1 MSDRTLHK
9 KEFVTQKRLI
19 MNTISAKSLLINILC
34 VTVLGLAATAS
45 LRAGEPFRFGT
56 AVAPDGQTLQVDGT
70 GILLNGAYTL
80 PVMGEI
86 HYSRVPERD
95 WRREIL
101 KMQAGGIDI
110 AACYIFWGHHELQ
123 EGQIDWSGNRNLRRF
138 LEVCR
143 DCGMKVVLR
152 VGPFCHGEVYLGGIP
167 EWVVD
172 KALVDPEQF
181 RVRTTAPGFLAAVS
195 RFYDAIGQQAEGLL
209 WKDGGPVIGVQVDN
223 ESSGPWPYLAALK
236 QAVIAAGMD
245 VPFYTRTGW
254 PQMQGPAAFG
264 EILPL
269 YGDYA
274 DGFWDRVLT
283 DMPGDYRA
291 AFRFKDS
298 RLSAVIAT
306 EVFGTDQ
313 STEMSAADR
322 AYPYLTCEL
331 GGGMMPSYHRRIH
344 IFDRDA
350 LALAI
355 CKVGSG
361 SNLPGYY
368 MYHGGTNPYC
378 AEHSMAEF
386 QASKYTFWNDL
397 PHMTYDFQAPLGE
410 MGQPNRSYHHLRLLH
425 QLLRDWGGE
434 LAPMQPE
441 FGEGPLR
448 TATRRTGDKGFV
460 FVNNYER
467 MAELGAQPWTFFGRE
482 LTVPEGASFCFP
494 FGLDFR
500 RLHIDWATAQPFCKL
515 RRALYFTAV
524 EGIEPVLSINGRE
537 YRPRLDKPFR
547 VKGVK
552 IVVMSP
558 RKALTAYKVSDR
570 KVRFSEGIL
579 YRDGRRLV
587 EERWV
592 PGAPLQ
598 AEKVREAGPAREIGM
613 GQAFVAEQPSEAD
626 FEAAAVWTVSIPDCP
641 DPDDWFVEIDYDG
654 DVARVCADGRLVED
668 NFWNGRKMLVRVSD
682 LIGKEVQLQIL
693 PLRKDAP
700 IYLQAAQRAVLDAAP
715 GDTLL
720 SLKDIRL
727 IRRQTGSP
735 SR

>member
-1 MSDRTLHK
+1 MTI
-9 KEFVTQKRLI
+9 KRMAFAL
-19 MNTISAKSLLINILC
+19 AGLLL
-34 VTVLGLAATAS
+34 VLSGALQAS
-45 LRAGEPFRFGT
+45 EPFRFGT
-56 AVAPDGQTLQVDGT
+56 AVRPDGQTLYVDGT
-70 GILLNGAYTL
+70 GILLNGEYVL

-86 HYSRVPERD
+86 HFSRVPESE
-95 WRREIL
+95 WRREVL

-110 AACYIFWGHHELQ
+110 VACYIFWNHHEAV
-123 EGQIDWSGNRNLRRF
+123 EGQIDWSGNRNIRKF
-138 LEVCR
+138 LEICR
-143 DCGMKVVLR
+143 DCGQKVVLR

-167 EWVVD
+167 EWIVD
-172 KALVDPEQF
+172 KAAADPAQYAL
-181 RVRTTAPGFLAAVS
+181 RTPAPGFVAAVS
-195 RFYDAIGQQAEGLL
+195 RFYDAIGEQARGLL

-223 ESSGPWPYLAALK
+223 ESSGPWPYFAALK
-236 QAVIAAGMD
+236 QAIIDAGMD

-254 PQMQGPAAFG
+254 PQMEGPAVFG

-274 DGFWDRVLT
+274 DGFWDRELT

-313 STEMSAADR
+313 STEMSREDLS
-322 AYPYLTCEL
+322 YPYLTCEL
-331 GGGMMPSYHRRIH
+331 GGGMMTSYHRRIH

-378 AEHSMAEF
+378 EDHSMAEF

-397 PHMTYDFQAPLGE
+397 PYMTYDFQAPLGE
-410 MGQPNRSYHHLRLLH
+410 MGQPNQSYHYLRLLH
-425 QLLRDWGGE
+425 QMLRDWGGE

-441 FGEGPLR
+441 FGQGPLR
-448 TATRRTGDKGFV
+448 TATRRSGDKGFV

-467 MAELGAQPWTFFGRE
+467 MASLGAQPWNFFGQE

-500 RLHIDWATAQPFCKL
+500 KLHIDWATAQPFCKL
-515 RRALYFTAV
+515 RKALYFVAV
-524 EGIEPVLSINGRE
+524 DGIEPVLKIGGRE

-558 RKALTAYKVSDR
+558 ERALQAYKVSER
-570 KVRFSEGIL
+570 KVRFCDGLL
-579 YRDGRRLV
+579 YRDGRRWAT
-587 EERWV
+587 ERWV
-592 PGAPLQ
+592 AEGAVD
-598 AEKVREAGPAREIGM
+598 AESVRPAGPAREIALGAA
-613 GQAFVAEQPSEAD
+613 GVAEQPVPAD
-626 FEAAAVWTVSIPDCP
+626 FDAAAVWTLSVPTVDKP
-641 DPDDWFVEIDYDG
+641 EDWFLEIDYDG
-654 DVARVCADGRLVED
+654 DVARVYADGRLVED
-668 NFWNGRKMLVRVSD
+668 NFWNGRRMLVRVSD
-682 LIGKEVQLQIL
+682 LAGRSAELRIL

-700 IYLQAAQRAVLDAAP
+700 IYLQQAQRATLEAAS

-720 SLKDIRL
+720 ALRGIRL
-727 IRRQTGSP
+727 IHRVTKR
-735 SR
+735 

>member
-1 MSDRTLHK
+1 MRHGFLFLLFLSTL
-9 KEFVTQKRLI
+9 L
-19 MNTISAKSLLINILC
+19 SA
-34 VTVLGLAATAS
+34 A
-45 LRAGEPFRFGT
+45 EPFKFGT
-56 AVAPDGQTLQVDGT
+56 AVRPDGQTLYVDGT
-70 GILLNGAYTL
+70 GILLNGEYVL

-86 HYSRVPERD
+86 HFSRVPEQD
-95 WRREIL
+95 WRREIR

-110 AACYIFWGHHELQ
+110 AACYIFWNHHEAA
-123 EGQIDWSGNRNLRRF
+123 EGQIDWSGNRNLREF
-138 LEVCR
+138 LEICR
-143 DCGMKVVLR
+143 DCDMKVVLR

-172 KALVDPEQF
+172 KALADPEQY
-181 RVRTTAPGFLAAVS
+181 RLRSTAPGFIEAIS
-195 RFYDAIGQQAEGLL
+195 RFYDAIGAQAEGLL

-223 ESSGPWPYLAALK
+223 ESSGPWPYFAALK
-236 QAVIAAGMD
+236 RAIIAAGMD

-254 PQMQGPAAFG
+254 PQMEGPAVFG

-274 DGFWDRVLT
+274 DGFWDRELT
-283 DMPGDYRA
+283 EMPGAYRA
-291 AFRFKDS
+291 AFRFRDS

-313 STEMSAADR
+313 STEMKAEDR

-355 CKVGSG
+355 CKLGSG

-386 QASKYTFWNDL
+386 QASKYTDWNDM

-410 MGQPNRSYHHLRLLH
+410 MGQPNQSYHYLRLLH
-425 QLLRDWGGE
+425 QMLRDWGGE
-434 LAPMQPE
+434 LAPLRPE
-441 FGEGPLR
+441 IADAGRDGLR
-448 TATRRTGDKGFV
+448 TATRSDGGKGFV

-467 MAELGAQPWTFFGRE
+467 LAALGEKRWTFCGQE

-500 RLHIDWATAQPFCKL
+500 KLHIDWATVQPFCKL

-524 EGIEPVLSINGRE
+524 EGIEPVLKLNGKE

-558 RKALTAYKVSDR
+558 ARALQAYKVSDR

-579 YRDGRRLV
+579 YRNGRRLV
-587 EERWV
+587 EERWES
-592 PGAPLQ
+592 GAPVELE
-598 AEKVREAGPAREIGM
+598 ALAPAGPVRSISLGKQ
-613 GQAFVAEQPSEAD
+613 GVAEQPAEAD
-626 FEAAAVWTVSIPDCP
+626 FDAAAVWKIRLPELP
-641 DPDDWFVEIDYDG
+641 EPEDWFLEIDYDG
-654 DVARVCADGRLVED
+654 DVARVYADGRLVED

-682 LIGKEVQLQIL
+682 LAGKDAELRIL

-700 IYLQAAQRAVLDAAP
+700 IYLQPGQRAVLDAAP
-715 GDTLL
+715 GETLL
-720 SLKDIRL
+720 ALRGVRL
-727 IRRQTGSP
+727 LHRVTK
-735 SR
+735 

>member
-1 MSDRTLHK
+1 MYRFLYAALTAA
-9 KEFVTQKRLI
+9 LI
-19 MNTISAKSLLINILC
+19 LFPPA
-34 VTVLGLAATAS
+34 
-45 LRAGEPFRFGT
+45 LRAGEPFKFGS
-56 AVAPDGQTLQVDGT
+56 AVRPDGQTLYVDGT
-70 GILLNGAYTL
+70 GILLNGEYVL

-86 HYSRVPERD
+86 HFSRVPERD
-95 WRREIL
+95 WRREVL

-110 AACYIFWGHHELQ
+110 VACYIFWNHHEAE
-123 EGQIDWSGNRNLRRF
+123 EGRIDWSGNRDLRKF

-167 EWVVD
+167 EWMVD
-172 KALVDPEQF
+172 KAAADPEQYAL
-181 RVRTTAPGFLAAVS
+181 RSPAPGFIAAVS
-195 RFYDAIGQQAEGLL
+195 RFYDAIGEQAEGLL

-223 ESSGPWPYLAALK
+223 ESSGPWPYFAALK
-236 QAVIAAGMD
+236 QAIVEAGMD

-254 PQMQGPAAFG
+254 PQMQGPAVFG

-274 DGFWDRVLT
+274 DGFWDRELT
-283 DMPGDYRA
+283 EMPGSYRA
-291 AFRFKDS
+291 AFRFRDS

-306 EVFGTDQ
+306 EVFGKDQ
-313 STEMSAADR
+313 STEMKAEDR

-355 CKVGSG
+355 CKLGSG

-386 QASKYTFWNDL
+386 QASKYTNWNDM

-410 MGQPNRSYHHLRLLH
+410 MGQPNVSYHYLRLLH

-434 LAPMQPE
+434 MAPMKPE
-441 FGEGPLR
+441 FTRGPLR
-448 TATRRTGDKGFV
+448 TATRSDGAGRGFV

-467 MAELGAQPWTFFGRE
+467 LASLGGQPWNFFGRE
-482 LTVPEGASFCFP
+482 LSVPDGVSFCFP

-500 RLHIDWATAQPFCKL
+500 KLHIDWATAQPFCKL

-524 EGIEPVLSINGRE
+524 EGIEPVLMINGKE
-537 YRPRLDKPFR
+537 YRPALDKAFR

-558 RKALTAYKVSDR
+558 ERALKAYKVSDR
-570 KVRFSEGIL
+570 RVRFSDSIL

-587 EERWV
+587 EERWERGDAV
-592 PGAPLQ
+592 GFTPVQPA
-598 AEKVREAGPAREIGM
+598 APAREVGIGAL
-613 GQAFVAEQPSEAD
+613 GVAEQPSEAD
-626 FEAAAVWTVSIPDCP
+626 YGAAAVWRLDVPELPDA
-641 DPDDWFVEIDYDG
+641 DDWFLEVDYDG

-668 NFWNGRKMLVRVSD
+668 NFWNGRTMLVRVSD
-682 LIGKEVQLQIL
+682 LVGKQAELRIL

-700 IYLQAAQRAVLDAAP
+700 IYLQSAQRAVLDAAP
-715 GDTLL
+715 GDSLLTLRGV
-720 SLKDIRL
+720 RL
-727 IRRQTGSP
+727 VHRITK
-735 SR
+735 

>member
-1 MSDRTLHK
+1 MRK
-9 KEFVTQKRLI
+9 Y
-19 MNTISAKSLLINILC
+19 ALLIA
-34 VTVLGLAATAS
+34 VLLLGFTLS
-45 LRAGEPFRFGT
+45 GSAGEPFHFGT
-56 AVAPDGQTLQVDGT
+56 AVRPDGQTLYVDGT
-70 GILLNGAYTL
+70 GLILNGEYVL

-95 WRREIL
+95 WPREIR

-110 AACYIFWGHHELQ
+110 AACYVFWNHHEAE
-123 EGQIDWSGNRNLRRF
+123 EGRLDWTGNRNLRKF
-138 LEVCR
+138 LETCR

-152 VGPFCHGEVYLGGIP
+152 VGPFCHGEAYLGGIP

-172 KALVDPEQF
+172 KALADPEQF
-181 RVRTTAPGFLAAVS
+181 RVRTTAPGFIAAVS
-195 RFYDAIGQQAEGLL
+195 RFYDQIGKQAEGLL

-223 ESSGPWPYLAALK
+223 ESGGPWPYFATLK
-236 QAVIAAGMD
+236 KAIIDAGMD

-254 PQMQGPAAFG
+254 PRMQGAAVFG

-269 YGDYA
+269 YGDYP

-283 DMPGDYRA
+283 DMPGDYRG

-313 STEMSAADR
+313 STVMDR
-322 AYPYLTCEL
+322 ADLSYPYLTCEL
-331 GGGMMPSYHRRIH
+331 GGGMLPSYHRRIH
-344 IFDRDA
+344 IFERDA

-378 AEHSMAEF
+378 AEHSMAEL
-386 QASKYTFWNDL
+386 QASKYTNSNDM
-397 PHMTYDFQAPLGE
+397 PHMTYDYQAPLGE

-425 QLLRDWGGE
+425 QMLRDWGGV

-441 FGEGPLR
+441 IGEGPLR
-448 TATRRTGDKGFV
+448 TATRRSGESGFV

-467 MAELGAQPWTFFGRE
+467 MASLGDQPWEFFGQR
-482 LTVPEGASFCFP
+482 LTVREGESFCFP

-515 RRALYFTAV
+515 RRALYFVAV
-524 EGIEPVLSINGRE
+524 GGIEPVLKLNGKE

-558 RKALTAYKVSDR
+558 ERALTAYKVSGR
-570 KVRFSEGIL
+570 KVRFSDGLL

-592 PGAPLQ
+592 PEGPVEPVAVQP
-598 AEKVREAGPAREIGM
+598 AGPAREVKRGV
-613 GQAFVAEQPSEAD
+613 AWVAEQPSETDFAD
-626 FEAAAVWTVSIPDCP
+626 AAVWTLPVPAVD
-641 DPDDWFVEIDYDG
+641 DPDDWFLEVDYDG
-654 DVARVCADGRLVED
+654 DVARVYADGRLVED
-668 NFWNGRKMLVRVSD
+668 NFWNGRTMLVRVAD
-682 LIGKEVQLQIL
+682 LVGKDAELRIL

-720 SLKDIRL
+720 ALKGVRL
-727 IRRQTGSP
+727 VHRITR
-735 SR
+735 

>member
-1 MSDRTLHK
+1 MINKL
-9 KEFVTQKRLI
+9 FFMKRML
-19 MNTISAKSLLINILC
+19 
-34 VTVLGLAATAS
+34 LAALLLALS
-45 LRAGEPFRFGT
+45 GAVQAGEPFRFGS
-56 AVAPDGQTLQVDGT
+56 AVAPDGQTLYVDGT
-70 GILLNGAYTL
+70 GILLNGEYVL

-86 HYSRVPERD
+86 HFSRVPEQD
-95 WRREIL
+95 WKREIL
-101 KMQAGGIDI
+101 KMKAGGIDI
-110 AACYIFWGHHELQ
+110 VACYIFWNHHEAV
-123 EGQIDWSGNRNLRRF
+123 EGQVDWSGNRNLRKF
-138 LEVCR
+138 LETCR
-143 DCGMKVVLR
+143 ECGQKVVLR

-167 EWVVD
+167 EWIVD
-172 KALVDPEQF
+172 KAAADPAQYAL
-181 RVRTTAPGFLAAVS
+181 RTPAPGFIAAVS

-223 ESSGPWPYLAALK
+223 ESSGPWPYFAALK
-236 QAVIAAGMD
+236 QAIVDAGMD

-254 PQMQGPAAFG
+254 PQMEGPAVFG

-274 DGFWDRVLT
+274 DGFWDRELT

-313 STEMSAADR
+313 STEMSREDLS
-322 AYPYLTCEL
+322 YPYLTCEL

-410 MGQPNRSYHHLRLLH
+410 MGQPNQSYHYLRLLH
-425 QLLRDWGGE
+425 QMLRDWGGE
-434 LAPMQPE
+434 LAPMQPQI
-441 FGEGPLR
+441 GTGALR
-448 TATRRTGDKGFV
+448 TATRERDGKGFV

-467 MAELGAQPWTFFGRE
+467 MASLGAQPWTFFGRE

-500 RLHIDWATAQPFCKL
+500 RLHIDWATVQPFCKL
-515 RRALYFTAV
+515 RRALYFVAV
-524 EGIEPVLSINGRE
+524 DGIEPVICAGGKE
-537 YRPRLDKPFR
+537 YRPRLDKPMR
-547 VKGVK
+547 IRGVK
-552 IVVMSP
+552 VVVMSP
-558 RKALTAYKVSDR
+558 EKALTAYKVSDR
-570 KVRFSEGIL
+570 KVVFSPDL
-579 YRDGRRLV
+579 VYRDGRRLV
-587 EERWV
+587 REGWE
-592 PGAPLQ
+592 PGDAVDAVSVAPAGAL
-598 AEKVREAGPAREIGM
+598 REVAL
-613 GQAFVAEQPSEAD
+613 GQAGVAEQPSDAD
-626 FEAAAVWTVSIPDCP
+626 FGAAAVWTLQVPEVP
-641 DPDDWFVEIDYDG
+641 DPEDWFLEIDYDG

-668 NFWNGRKMLVRVSD
+668 NFWNGRRMLVRVSD
-682 LIGKEVQLQIL
+682 LAGQSAELRIL

-700 IYLQAAQRAVLDAAP
+700 VYLQAGQRAVLEAAP
-715 GDTLL
+715 GDSLLTLRGV
-720 SLKDIRL
+720 RL
-727 IRRQTGSP
+727 LHRVTKR
-735 SR
+735 

>member
-1 MSDRTLHK
+1 MYRFLY
-9 KEFVTQKRLI
+9 
-19 MNTISAKSLLINILC
+19 
-34 VTVLGLAATAS
+34 AALTAALFLFTPA
-45 LRAGEPFRFGT
+45 LRAGEPFKFGT
-56 AVAPDGQTLQVDGT
+56 AVRPDGQTLYVDGT
-70 GILLNGAYTL
+70 GILLNGEYVL

-86 HYSRVPERD
+86 HFGRVPERE

-110 AACYIFWGHHELQ
+110 AACYIFWNHHEAE
-123 EGQIDWSGNRNLRRF
+123 EGRIDWSGNRNLRRF

-167 EWVVD
+167 EWIVD
-172 KALVDPEQF
+172 KAAADPE
-181 RVRTTAPGFLAAVS
+181 RYALRSPAPGFIEAVS
-195 RFYDAIGQQAEGLL
+195 RFYDAIGKQAEGLL

-223 ESSGPWPYLAALK
+223 ESSGPWPYFAALK
-236 QAVIAAGMD
+236 QAIIDAGMD

-254 PQMQGPAAFG
+254 PQMQGPAVFG

-274 DGFWDRVLT
+274 DGFWDRELT
-283 DMPGDYRA
+283 EMPGSYRA
-291 AFRFKDS
+291 AFRFRDS

-306 EVFGTDQ
+306 EVFGRDQ
-313 STEMSAADR
+313 STEMKAEDR

-350 LALAI
+350 LALAV
-355 CKVGSG
+355 CKLGSG

-386 QASKYTFWNDL
+386 QASKYTNWNDM

-410 MGQPNRSYHHLRLLH
+410 MGQPNVSYHYLRLLH

-434 LAPMQPE
+434 MAPMKPE
-441 FGEGPLR
+441 FTRGPLR
-448 TATRRTGDKGFV
+448 TATRRSGESGFV

-467 MAELGAQPWTFFGRE
+467 LRALGDQPWTFFGRE
-482 LTVPEGASFCFP
+482 LTVPDGVSFCFP

-500 RLHIDWATAQPFCKL
+500 KLHIDWATVQPFCKL

-524 EGIEPVLSINGRE
+524 EGIEPVLMINGKE
-537 YRPRLDKPFR
+537 YRPAPDKAFR

-558 RKALTAYKVSDR
+558 ERALKAYKVSDR
-570 KVRFSEGIL
+570 RVCFSDGIL

-587 EERWV
+587 EERWERGDAV
-592 PGAPLQ
+592 GCTPVQP
-598 AEKVREAGPAREIGM
+598 AGPAREVGIGAL
-613 GQAFVAEQPSEAD
+613 GVAEQPSEAD
-626 FEAAAVWTVSIPDCP
+626 YGAAAVWRLDVPELPDA
-641 DPDDWFVEIDYDG
+641 DDWFLEVDYSG

-668 NFWNGRKMLVRVSD
+668 NFWNGRTMLVRVSD
-682 LIGKEVQLQIL
+682 LVGKQAELRIL

-700 IYLQAAQRAVLDAAP
+700 IYLQPAQRAVLDAAP
-715 GDTLL
+715 GDSLL
-720 SLKDIRL
+720 DLRGVRL
-727 IRRQTGSP
+727 VHRITK
-735 SR
+735 

>member
-1 MSDRTLHK
+1 MK
-9 KEFVTQKRLI
+9 KML
-19 MNTISAKSLLINILC
+19 
-34 VTVLGLAATAS
+34 LAALLLALSGTVQ
-45 LRAGEPFRFGT
+45 AGEPFRFGT
-56 AVAPDGQTLQVDGT
+56 AVTPDGQTLYVDGT
-70 GILLNGAYTL
+70 GILLNGEYVL

-86 HYSRVPERD
+86 HFSRVPEQD
-95 WRREIL
+95 WRREIR

-110 AACYIFWGHHELQ
+110 AACYIFWNHHEAA
-123 EGQIDWSGNRNLRRF
+123 EGQIDWSGNRNLREF
-138 LEVCR
+138 LEICR
-143 DCGMKVVLR
+143 DCDMKVVLR

-172 KALVDPEQF
+172 KALADPEQY
-181 RVRTTAPGFLAAVS
+181 RLRSTAPGFIEAIS
-195 RFYDAIGQQAEGLL
+195 RFYDAIGAQAEGLL

-223 ESSGPWPYLAALK
+223 ESSGPWPYFASLK
-236 QAVIAAGMD
+236 RAIIAAGMD

-254 PQMQGPAAFG
+254 PQMEGPAVFG

-274 DGFWDRVLT
+274 DGFWDRELT
-283 DMPGDYRA
+283 EMPGAYRA
-291 AFRFKDS
+291 AFRFRDS

-313 STEMSAADR
+313 STEMKAEDR

-355 CKVGSG
+355 CKLGSG

-386 QASKYTFWNDL
+386 QASKYTDWNDM

-410 MGQPNRSYHHLRLLH
+410 MGQPNKSYHYLRLLH
-425 QLLRDWGGE
+425 QMLRDWGGE
-434 LAPMQPE
+434 LAPLRPE
-441 FGEGPLR
+441 IADAGRDGLR
-448 TATRRTGDKGFV
+448 TATRSDGGKGFV

-467 MAELGAQPWTFFGRE
+467 LAALGEKRWTFCGRE

-500 RLHIDWATAQPFCKL
+500 KLHIDWATVQPFCKL

-524 EGIEPVLSINGRE
+524 EGIEPVLKLNGKE

-558 RKALTAYKVSDR
+558 ARALKAYKVSDR

-579 YRDGRRLV
+579 YRDGRRFV
-587 EERWV
+587 DERWES
-592 PGAPLQ
+592 GAPLELE
-598 AEKVREAGPAREIGM
+598 ALAPAGPARSISLGKQ
-613 GQAFVAEQPSEAD
+613 GVAEQPAEAD
-626 FEAAAVWTVSIPDCP
+626 FDAAAVWKIRLPELP
-641 DPDDWFVEIDYDG
+641 EPEDWFLEIDYDG

-682 LIGKEVQLQIL
+682 LAGKDAELRIL

-700 IYLQAAQRAVLDAAP
+700 IYLQPDQRAVLDAAP
-715 GDTLL
+715 GETLL
-720 SLKDIRL
+720 ALRGARL
-727 IRRQTGSP
+727 LHRVTR
-735 SR
+735 

>member
-1 MSDRTLHK
+1 MFK
-9 KEFVTQKRLI
+9 KLLCIALMLLT
-19 MNTISAKSLLINILC
+19 AK
-34 VTVLGLAATAS
+34 AAG
-45 LRAGEPFRFGT
+45 AGEPFRFGT
-56 AVAPDGQTLQVDGT
+56 AVRPDGQTLYVDGT
-70 GILLNGAYTL
+70 GILLNGEYVL

-86 HYSRVPERD
+86 HFSRVPERD
-95 WRREIL
+95 WKREIL

-110 AACYIFWGHHELQ
+110 IACYIFWGHHEME
-123 EGQIDWSGNRNLRRF
+123 EGRIDWSGNRNLREF
-138 LEVCR
+138 LEICR
-143 DCGMKVVLR
+143 DCGEKVVLR

-172 KALVDPEQF
+172 KAAADPEQYAL
-181 RVRTTAPGFLAAVS
+181 RTPAPGFIAAVS
-195 RFYDAIGQQAEGLL
+195 RFYDAIGRQAEGLL

-223 ESSGPWPYLAALK
+223 ESSGPWPYFAALK
-236 QAVIAAGMD
+236 KAIIAAGMD

-254 PQMQGPAAFG
+254 PQMEGPAVFG

-274 DGFWDRVLT
+274 DGFWDRELT
-283 DMPGDYRA
+283 DMPGDYPA

-313 STEMSAADR
+313 STEMSAADLS
-322 AYPYLTCEL
+322 YPYLTCEL
-331 GGGMMPSYHRRIH
+331 GGGMMTSYHRRIH

-410 MGQPNRSYHHLRLLH
+410 MGQPNQSYHYLRLLH
-425 QLLRDWGGE
+425 QMLRDWGGE
-434 LAPMQPE
+434 LAPMQPQIGSE
-441 FGEGPLR
+441 ALR
-448 TATRRTGDKGFV
+448 TATRGLGGKGFV

-467 MAELGAQPWTFFGRE
+467 MKTLGEKKWTFFDRE

-494 FGLDFR
+494 YGMDFR
-500 RLHIDWATAQPFCKL
+500 KLHIEWATAQPFCKL
-515 RRALYFTAV
+515 RRALYFVAV
-524 EGIEPVLSINGRE
+524 EGIEPVLRINGRE
-537 YRPRLDKPFR
+537 YRPRLDKPLR
-547 VKGVK
+547 VRGTK

-570 KVRFSEGIL
+570 KVIFSSDL
-579 YRDGRRLV
+579 VYRDGRRLV
-587 EERWV
+587 RESWETGEALEAV
-592 PGAPLQ
+592 PVTQ
-598 AEKVREAGPAREIGM
+598 AGPAREVALGKA
-613 GQAFVAEQPSEAD
+613 GVAEQPSEAD
-626 FEAAAVWTVSIPDCP
+626 FEAAAVWTLPVPEVSAPE
-641 DPDDWFVEIDYDG
+641 DWFLEIDYDG
-654 DVARVCADGRLVED
+654 DVARVYADG
-668 NFWNGRKMLVRVSD
+668 
-682 LIGKEVQLQIL
+682 
-693 PLRKDAP
+693 
-700 IYLQAAQRAVLDAAP
+700 
-715 GDTLL
+715 
-720 SLKDIRL
+720 
-727 IRRQTGSP
+727 
-735 SR
+735 

>member
-1 MSDRTLHK
+1 MK
-9 KEFVTQKRLI
+9 KL
-19 MNTISAKSLLINILC
+19 SLLCAL
-34 VTVLGLAATAS
+34 LLAAS
-45 LRAGEPFRFGT
+45 VLFAGEPFRFGS
-56 AVAPDGQTLQVDGT
+56 AVAPDGQTLYVDGT
-70 GILLNGAYTL
+70 GILLNGEYVL

-86 HYSRVPERD
+86 HFSRVPERD
-95 WRREIL
+95 WAREIR

-110 AACYIFWGHHELQ
+110 AACYIFWGHHEMQ
-123 EGQIDWSGNRNLRRF
+123 EGRIDWDGNRNLRRF
-138 LEVCR
+138 LETCR
-143 DCGMKVVLR
+143 ECGMKVVLR

-172 KALVDPEQF
+172 KAYADPAQYAL
-181 RVRTTAPGFLAAVS
+181 RTTAPGFIAAVS
-195 RFYDAIGQQAEGLL
+195 RFYDAIGKQAEGLL

-236 QAVIAAGMD
+236 QAIIAAGMD

-254 PQMQGPAAFG
+254 PQMIGPAVFG

-274 DGFWDRVLT
+274 DGFWDRELT
-283 DMPGDYRA
+283 EMPGAYRS
-291 AFRFKDS
+291 AFHFKDS

-306 EVFGTDQ
+306 EVFGRDQ
-313 STEMSAADR
+313 STEMDR
-322 AYPYLTCEL
+322 ADLSYPYLTCEL

-344 IFDRDA
+344 IFDKDA
-350 LALAI
+350 LALAV

-410 MGQPNRSYHHLRLLH
+410 MGQPNRSFHHLRLLH
-425 QLLRDWGGE
+425 QMLRDWGSE

-448 TATRRTGDKGFV
+448 TATRGNGSQGFV

-467 MAELGAQPWTFFGRE
+467 LASLGDRPWTFFGRE

-494 FGLDFR
+494 YGMDFR
-500 RLHIDWATAQPFCKL
+500 RLHIEWATAQPFCKL
-515 RRALYFTAV
+515 RRALYFAAV
-524 EGIEPVLSINGRE
+524 EGIEPVLRIDGRE
-537 YRPRLDKPFR
+537 YHPRPDKPFR

-558 RKALTAYKVSDR
+558 ERALQAYKVSDR
-570 KVRFSEGIL
+570 RVRFFDGIL
-579 YRDGRRLV
+579 YRDARRLV
-587 EERWV
+587 RERWEH
-592 PGAPLQ
+592 GAAVETVSVQP
-598 AEKVREAGPAREIGM
+598 AGPAREIGI
-613 GQAFVAEQPSEAD
+613 GAAGVAEQPSEAD
-626 FEAAAVWTVSIPDCP
+626 FAAAAVWKIAVPEVDVP
-641 DPDDWFVEIDYDG
+641 EDWFLEIDYDG
-654 DVARVCADGRLVED
+654 DVARVYADGRLVED
-668 NFWNGRKMLVRVSD
+668 NFWNGRKMLVRLAD
-682 LIGKEVQLQIL
+682 LAGKEAELRIL

-700 IYLQAAQRAVLDAAP
+700 VYLQRDQRAVLDAAP
-715 GDTLL
+715 GGTLL
-720 SLKDIRL
+720 ELRGIRL
-727 IRRQTGSP
+727 LHRKTW
-735 SR
+735 